1 MWALLRDFVTL
12 VDHPLARAI
21 LTMLR
26 DRRTDQISF
35 RKGLVRLGRIIG
47 MEMTRHLDVEKIY
60 VETPLGV
67 LAEGIRIPDMENIV
81 IISILRAAMP
91 MVEGLIK
98 IFPSARQGI
107 VSARRVEERGMSP
120 LYEFE
125 VEIHYIKIPR
135 IYERDTLIIA
145 DPMFATGST
154 MMAVVE
160 RVVRDTQPKRIFFS
174 TAISTNIA
182 IERLRRYLSDRGL
195 LDRSRL
201 FTVAIDP
208 EVNSKGYIVPGLG
221 DAGDRAF
228 GHG

>member
-1 MWALLRDFVTL
+1 MQPGFVTV

-21 LTMLR
+21 LTTLR
-26 DRRTDQISF
+26 DKRTDQISF

-47 MEMTRHLDVEKIY
+47 MEMTRYLDVEGIY

-67 LAEGIRIPDMENIV
+67 FAEGIRIPDMDHVVIV
-81 IISILRAAMP
+81 NILRAAMP

-107 VSARRVEERGMSP
+107 VSARRVEEKGMAPNYS
-120 LYEFE
+120 FE
-125 VEIHYIKIPR
+125 VEIHYTKIPK
-135 IYERDTLIIA
+135 IFERDTLIVV

-154 MMAVVE
+154 MISVLN
-160 RVVRDTQPKRIFFS
+160 RVLERDTKPKRIFFS
-174 TAISTNIA
+174 TAISTRIA
-182 IERLRRYLSDRGL
+182 IERLRSYLLGKGL
-195 LDRSRL
+195 IERARL

-208 EVNSKGYIVPGLG
+208 EVNEKGYIVPGLG

>member
-1 MWALLRDFVTL
+1 LTQDL
-12 VDHPLARAI
+12 VVVIDHPFAKAI

-26 DRRTDQISF
+26 DKRTDQISF
-35 RKGLVRLGRIIG
+35 RKGLVRLGRIMGI
-47 MEMTRHLDVEKIY
+47 EMIKYLDVEKAY

-67 LAEGIRIPDMENIV
+67 VAEGVRIPDMDYIA

-107 VSARRVEERGMSP
+107 VSARRVEEKGMSP
-120 LYEFE
+120 GYEFE
-125 VEIHYIKIPR
+125 VEIHYTKIPK
-135 IYERDTLIIA
+135 IYERDTVIVV

-154 MMAVVE
+154 MVAVAD
-160 RVVRDTQPKRIFFS
+160 RVIRESKPKRLFFA
-174 TAISTNIA
+174 TVISTPIA
-182 IERLRRYLSDRGL
+182 IERLRKYLDSKGL
-195 LDRSRL
+195 ISRSKL
-201 FTVAIDP
+201 FTIAIDP
-208 EVNSKGYIVPGLG
+208 EVNEKGYIVPGLG

>member
-1 MWALLRDFVTL
+1 LQQDLIVV
-12 VDHPLARAI
+12 VDHPLAKAI

-47 MEMTRHLDVEKIY
+47 MEMTKYLDIEKVY

-67 LAEGIRIPDMENIV
+67 MAEGIRIPDMDRVV
-81 IISILRAAMP
+81 IINILRAAMP

-107 VSARRVEERGMSP
+107 VSARRVEEKGMSP
-120 LYEFE
+120 GFEFE
-125 VEIHYIKIPR
+125 VEVHYMKIPR
-135 IYERDTLIIA
+135 IGGDDTVIVV

-154 MMAVVE
+154 MVSVVD
-160 RVVRDTQPKRIFFS
+160 RVVRDVIPKRLFFA

-182 IERLRRYLSDRGL
+182 IERLRRYLSSRALVG
-195 LDRSRL
+195 RSKL

>member
-1 MWALLRDFVTL
+1 MAKDLVVV
-12 VDHPLARAI
+12 VDHPFARAI
-21 LTMLR
+21 LTTLR
-26 DRRTDQISF
+26 DRRTDQINF

-47 MEMTRHLDVEKIY
+47 MEMTKHLDTERVY

-67 LAEGIRIPDMENIV
+67 TAEGVRIPDMDYIV
-81 IISILRAAMP
+81 IVNILRAAMP

-107 VSARRVEERGMSP
+107 VSARRVEEKGMASS
-120 LYEFE
+120 YEFD
-125 VEIHYIKIPR
+125 VEIHYVKIPR
-135 IYERDTLIIA
+135 IYERDTVIIV

-154 MMAVVE
+154 MVAVVN
-160 RVVRDTQPKRIFFS
+160 RVISGANPKRLFFA
-174 TAISTNIA
+174 TAISTPIA
-182 IERLRRYLSDRGL
+182 IERLRRYLDSKDL
-195 LDRSRL
+195 TNRSKL

-208 EVNSKGYIVPGLG
+208 EINEKGYIVPGLG

>member
-1 MWALLRDFVTL
+1 LQQDLVVV

-26 DRRTDQISF
+26 DKKTDQINF

-47 MEMTRHLDVEKIY
+47 MEMTKYLDIEKVY

-67 LAEGIRIPDMENIV
+67 MAEGIRIPDMDHVV

-107 VSARRVEERGMSP
+107 VSARRVEEKGMSS
-120 LYEFE
+120 LYEFDI
-125 VEIHYIKIPR
+125 EIHYVKIPK
-135 IYERDTLIIA
+135 IEDGDTVIVV

-154 MMAVVE
+154 MVSVVN
-160 RVVRDTQPKRIFFS
+160 RVATDVTPKRLFFA

-182 IERLRRYLSDRGL
+182 IARLTRYLASRAL
-195 LDRSRL
+195 LNRSKL

-208 EVNSKGYIVPGLG
+208 ELNSRGYIVPGLG